1 MKKLLFLLV
10 LVPAIT
16 LAQKNNN
23 GKVYDKHPALDI
35 AEKFGQAWIS
45 GDVETLKSLV
55 GEGFKMGNSMNT
67 NPMYK
72 GGDINNLIGQAT
84 WMKNNFVNI
93 SLKNRGQAYPD
104 AIEYKRSGLL
114 FKHSKSL
121 LHGTKAMDSKSKLL
135 LTPSLY
141 LTKKERK

>member
-93 SLKNRGQAYPD
+93 SLK
-104 AIEYKRSGLL
+104 IEVKPIQMQLNTKDQVFL